1 MLTIF
6 VIGIGNFIN
15 LLSKSY
21 VTLAICSVYW
31 AAHKAILPKNVH
43 GNKRSQVIPCIRWV
57 QNPTCKLQ
65 SHCNEVTALTGLLMQ
80 FYSFAIPLKH
90 SFREWNTIKPH
101 LQEKRKK
108 EQRSK
113 VRKGNLVI
121 FLITAQ
127 FLVWNHSS
135 RSFIL
140 AVFLRT
146 GSVSQGRDTNPLRQD
161 LYLPRMIFSDTL
173 GALSQS

>member
-1 MLTIF
+1 MFTIF

-65 SHCNEVTALTGLLMQ
+65 SHCNEITALTELLMQ
-80 FYSFAIPLKH
+80 FYSFAISLQH

-101 LQEKRKK
+101 LQAKKK
-108 EQRSK
+108 EQRYK
-113 VRKGNLVI
+113 LRKGNLVI
-121 FLITAQ
+121 FLITAP

-140 AVFLRT
+140 AVFLRA
-146 GSVSQGRDTNPLRQD
+146 GSGSQGRDTDPLRQD
-161 LYLPRMIFSDTL
+161 LDLPRMRFSDTL
-173 GALSQS
+173 GTLSQS